1 MSNITFN
8 PQWAHPFSAII
19 AGASGAGKTCFVEKL
34 LKNLDVMVNPTPT
47 HIVWAYGVW
56 QVGYEKWGNKIK
68 FVEGIP
74 NNDDISPNTLL
85 VIDDL
90 MSETNQ
96 SITQLFT
103 KDSHHKNI
111 SVIYITQNLFF
122 KNKEMRTI
130 SLNSNYII
138 LFKNPRDI
146 SQTVV
151 LGRQMYCGNTNY
163 FQQAYKDAT
172 SKPHGYILCD
182 LKQSTPDNFRLR
194 TNIFPEE
201 HPEVVY
207 IPKSPV

>member
-122 KNKEMRTI
+122 
-130 SLNSNYII
+130 
-138 LFKNPRDI
+138 
-146 SQTVV
+146 
-151 LGRQMYCGNTNY
+151 
-163 FQQAYKDAT
+163 
-172 SKPHGYILCD
+172 
-182 LKQSTPDNFRLR
+182 
-194 TNIFPEE
+194 
-201 HPEVVY
+201 
-207 IPKSPV
+207 